1 MAIPLVL
8 LVAPAPSVYMVI
20 AAVFV
25 VASLTDYLDGY
36 LARRLDQQTRLGA
49 VLDTIAD
56 KILVCIVLIVVVGG
70 LEARSWITLPA
81 CLIIAREFLVSAL
94 RELEGAGVSGL
105 AVTKIAKWKAAV
117 QMCALFLLLLG
128 CTTGGGMENGLVV
141 AGVLAIWLAATMTV
155 ISGLDYFQR
164 ARATLF
170 RGKTND

>member
-1 MAIPLVL
+1 MLL
-8 LVAPAPSVYMVI
+8 LVAPAAYWVI

-25 VASLTDYLDGY
+25 IASLTDYLDGY

-70 LEARSWITLPA
+70 LEERSWIMLPA

-94 RELEGAGVSGL
+94 RELEGAGVSGH

-128 CTTGGGMENGLVV
+128 CATGGGMESWLVV
-141 AGVLAIWLAATMTV
+141 AGVFTIWLAAAMTV
-155 ISGLDYFQR
+155 MSGLDYFR
-164 ARATLF
+164 KAKATQF
-170 RGKTND
+170 MEQPND